1 MDVNI
6 QLLESN
12 WKNSMKVE
20 ELMRRIIL
28 ASTLLKD
35 HYAITSNVKHFVYT
49 RRNNASSCKGKLF
62 LMLGKS
68 FEGL

>member
-12 WKNSMKVE
+12 WKDSMKVE

-35 HYAITSNVKHFVYT
+35 LYAITSNVKHFVYT
-49 RRNNASSCKGKLF
+49 RRNNASSCKGKLS